1 MMNFVLFLVAT
12 VLATL
17 LFPIGMVYSLVKYS
31 IHGKG
36 SLLLR
41 IAIAIDQ
48 IGNTILEDLFNDLL
62 ITEEG
67 YRFGDVRETVR
78 SALGKNKQKGTLTR
92 LGRGLDA
99 ILEFFDENHS
109 LKSIKKLKK

>member
-1 MMNFVLFLVAT
+1 MMNFVLFLLAV
-12 VLATL
+12 VLGCI
-17 LFPIGMVYSLVKYS
+17 LFPIGIIYSLVKYS
-31 IHGKG
+31 IWGKG

-48 IGNTILEDLFNDLL
+48 MGNKILEDLFNDLL

-67 YRFGDVRETVR
+67 YRFGDVRETVS
-78 SALGKNKQKGTLTR
+78 SAIGKNKVKGTLTR
-92 LGRGLDA
+92 LGIALDA

-109 LKSIKKLKK
+109 IKSIKEFKK

>member
-1 MMNFVLFLVAT
+1 M
-12 VLATL
+12 
-17 LFPIGMVYSLVKYS
+17 Y
-31 IHGKG
+31 GKG

-48 IGNTILEDLFNDLL
+48 MGNTILEDLFNDLL
-62 ITEEG
+62 ITKEG
-67 YRFGDVRETVR
+67 YRFGDVRETVS
-78 SALGKNKQKGTLTR
+78 SAMGKNKQKGTLTR

-109 LKSIKKLKK
+109 IKSIKKLKK